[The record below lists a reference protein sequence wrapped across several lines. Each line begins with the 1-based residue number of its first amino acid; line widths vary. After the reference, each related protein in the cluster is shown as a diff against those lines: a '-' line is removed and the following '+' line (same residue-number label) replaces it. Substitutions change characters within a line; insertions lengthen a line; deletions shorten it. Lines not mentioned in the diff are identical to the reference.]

1 MFVKRQLYRLGS
13 YECQRTILIFGVICL
28 QYTWALSIQRSLNK
42 DHLKKEQMQQIEDI
56 FPALIENE
64 EEWGPFEMGKGQG
77 VGFGHTPI
85 SLDVEET
92 GLDRKLLGLPGW
104 EYLTVGMVVV
114 VAAVIGG
121 SVAIV
126 CKKCGGLFGRR
137 SEKGSAVNLDE
148 V

>member
-1 MFVKRQLYRLGS
+1 
-13 YECQRTILIFGVICL
+13 
-28 QYTWALSIQRSLNK
+28 
-42 DHLKKEQMQQIEDI
+42 MQQIEDV
-56 FPALIENE
+56 FHALIENE

-126 CKKCGGLFGRR
+126 CKKCGGFFGKG
-137 SEKGSAVNLDE
+137 SEKDSD
-148 V
+148 